1 MEAMNK
7 QVSELLQQEEVIDL
21 REYWRVFYSNKW
33 GIFGFASI
41 VTLLTVLVVFN
52 ITPVYRGTSTLLI
65 ESQQANVVSV
75 QEIYG
80 LDGSSEYLLTQFE
93 ILKSRN
99 LAKKVIIE
107 NNLLD
112 HPTFNMQASKIPE
125 QLKFITDFSI
135 KDLITEYLPTLFPA
149 QKAEIVSKEQKLASV
164 IDAYLGSLSV
174 SPIRKTQLVKISF
187 ESSDAQLA
195 ATIANSVGN
204 TYIEDNLAAKLELT
218 LKATS
223 WLNDQLKDQR
233 VGLTK
238 SEQRLQDYREREG
251 IIGNDGGLGI
261 AERGIDLVSGKLV
274 DARRELLELKSV
286 NDQIANTGRT
296 SASKLQLIPSI
307 LGHPL
312 VQSLKDVV
320 AGIEVRRSEI
330 ANRYGAK
337 HPRMKA
343 MNAERSR
350 AYSNLNTQIVSVAR
364 GIENRYQVAVEA
376 VKSLENSL
384 ADTRNSM
391 QLLSGKEFKLR
402 EFQQDVDAKRAL
414 YDQFFKRFSETNA
427 TGDLK
432 TANAR
437 ITDPAIKPFLPVKPK
452 KSLIVALAFV
462 VSFFFAVMIA
472 FLLKALDNGIKTSI
486 DVESKLKETLLGILP
501 LLPKKNKG
509 VHPSYKQYVEDP
521 QSGYSESL
529 RTIRTGVILSSLDN
543 PYKIICTTS
552 TIPGEGKTSTSLGL
566 AFSLAQVG
574 SVLLI
579 DADMRRPSIQ
589 KALQLTEHKYGLSN
603 LVAQTS
609 TMEECINHYAEG
621 GFDVLTAGALPPN
634 PSELLSSIR
643 FKELLTGLSKV
654 YDKIIIDTAPCQA
667 VSDALLLATLSDACI
682 YVVKSDATAAQHVKN
697 GLKRIRQVNGNIA
710 GIVLNHVD
718 IKKAEQYYGEDYS
731 GYYDNYGYTGKQT

>member
-1 MEAMNK
+1 M
-7 QVSELLQQEEVIDL
+7 
-21 REYWRVFYSNKW
+21 
-33 GIFGFASI
+33 
-41 VTLLTVLVVFN
+41 
-52 ITPVYRGTSTLLI
+52 
-65 ESQQANVVSV
+65 
-75 QEIYG
+75 
-80 LDGSSEYLLTQFE
+80 
-93 ILKSRN
+93 
-99 LAKKVIIE
+99 
-107 NNLLD
+107 
-112 HPTFNMQASKIPE
+112 
-125 QLKFITDFSI
+125 
-135 KDLITEYLPTLFPA
+135 
-149 QKAEIVSKEQKLASV
+149 
-164 IDAYLGSLSV
+164 
-174 SPIRKTQLVKISF
+174 
-187 ESSDAQLA
+187 
-195 ATIANSVGN
+195 
-204 TYIEDNLAAKLELT
+204 
-218 LKATS
+218 
-223 WLNDQLKDQR
+223 
-233 VGLTK
+233 
-238 SEQRLQDYREREG
+238 
-251 IIGNDGGLGI
+251 
-261 AERGIDLVSGKLV
+261 V

-343 MNAERSR
+343 MNSERSR

-427 TGDLK
+427 TGDLR

-486 DVESKLKETLLGILP
+486 DVENKLKETLLGILP

-509 VHPSYKQYVEDP
+509 IHPSYKQYVEDP
-521 QSGYSESL
+521 QSGFSESL

-589 KALQLTEHKYGLSN
+589 KALQLNEHKYGLSN

-609 TMEECINHYAEG
+609 TMEECINHYTQG
-621 GFDVLTAGALPPN
+621 GFDVLTAGVLPPN
-634 PSELLSSIR
+634 PSELLSSTR

-710 GIVLNHVD
+710 GIVLNQVD
-718 IKKAEQYYGEDYS
+718 IKKAERYYGEDYS
-731 GYYDNYGYTGKQT
+731 GYYDNYGYTGKQE

>member
-99 LAKKVIIE
+99 LAKKVIMK

-112 HPTFNMQASKIPE
+112 HPTFNKQASKVPE

-135 KDLITEYLPTLFPA
+135 KDLISEYLPTLFPVNEP
-149 QKAEIVSKEQKLASV
+149 QLVSEEQKLASV

-187 ESSDAQLA
+187 ESSDAKLA
-195 ATIANSVGN
+195 ATIANSVGD

-233 VGLTK
+233 VDLTK
-238 SEQRLQDYREREG
+238 SERRLQDYREQEG

-261 AERGIDLVSGKLV
+261 AERGIDLVTGKLV

-343 MNAERSR
+343 MNSERSR

-427 TGDLK
+427 TGDLR

-486 DVESKLKETLLGILP
+486 DVENKLKETLLGILP

-509 VHPSYKQYVEDP
+509 IHPSYKQYVEDP
-521 QSGYSESL
+521 QSGFSESL

-589 KALQLTEHKYGLSN
+589 KALQLNEHKYGLSN

-609 TMEECINHYAEG
+609 TMEECINHYTQG
-621 GFDVLTAGALPPN
+621 GFDVLTAGVLPPN
-634 PSELLSSIR
+634 PSELLSSTR

-710 GIVLNHVD
+710 GIVLNQVD
-718 IKKAEQYYGEDYS
+718 IKKAERYYGEDYS
-731 GYYDNYGYTGKQT
+731 GYYDNYGYTGKQA